1 MWGCGETRILCKVNE
16 NVNAAAL
23 ENRKAVLQKYKMES
37 SSDSAIP
44 PPGVYDKNLKAG
56 SQRSQPG
63 HSIIPNIQNLEVSQ
77 GSINRGVYK
86 ESVVCKYNE
95 ILFTVKKKENSDI
108 QLSHEWSLRTLS

>member
-1 MWGCGETRILCKVNE
+1 MANKYIRCSTSLRNANETTMRHYFTPINVYYKQNKRASNNCLWGCGETRILCKVNE

-56 SQRSQPG
+56 SQRSQPV
-63 HSIIPNIQNLEVSQ
+63 IV
-77 GSINRGVYK
+77 
-86 ESVVCKYNE
+86 
-95 ILFTVKKKENSDI
+95 LFPISKI
-108 QLSHEWSLRTLS
+108 